1 MSRLLCL
8 ASSSKSR
15 SELLSQ
21 VKLNFIVNSVEID
34 ETKLLETPL
43 EYVKRLSKMKVTAVY
58 EKYKDVIDFNPDVLV
73 GADSVAIIKN
83 QVIGKPKDKGEAS
96 KIIKLLSGETHE
108 FLTGYYILDFKTL
121 NSISEVERTLVKIET
136 LDDDEIELYVNNVKP
151 YSWAGGYSTFRSS
164 YLIERIEGSI
174 SNLQGLP
181 MHSLKRGIENLKYN
195 WFDFII

>member
-15 SELLSQ
+15 SELLSH
-21 VKLNFIVNSVEID
+21 VNLNFVVNSVEID
-34 ETKLLETPL
+34 ETKLVETPA
-43 EYVKRLSKMKVTAVY
+43 EYVTRLSKMKVTAVY
-58 EKYKDVIDFNPDVLV
+58 EKYKDVIDFYPDVIV

-83 QVIGKPKDKGEAS
+83 QVIGKPKDKEEAM
-96 KIIKLLSGETHE
+96 KIVKMLSGVTHE
-108 FLTGYYILDFKTL
+108 FLTGYCILDFRTL
-121 NSISEVERTLVKIET
+121 NSVLEVESTFVTIEKI
-136 LDDDEIELYVNNVKP
+136 DDEEIELYVNNVKP

-181 MHSLKRGIENLKYN
+181 MHSLKRGIENLEYD